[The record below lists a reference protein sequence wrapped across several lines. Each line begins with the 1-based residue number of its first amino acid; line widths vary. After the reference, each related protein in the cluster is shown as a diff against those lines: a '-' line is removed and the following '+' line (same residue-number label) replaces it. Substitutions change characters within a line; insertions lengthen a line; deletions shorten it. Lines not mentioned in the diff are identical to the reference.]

1 MPFCSNCGSPME
13 GNFCAKCGTRTG
25 STATA
30 GSSPP
35 AATPMATTPGPG
47 APQKKKGP
55 LFWIL
60 VVVAAFFVLT
70 SIAVIGGGLFVVHK
84 VKQAGID
91 PELIE
96 KNPGLAA
103 AKMIAAMNPDV
114 EVVSTDE
121 DSGTVTLLDK
131 KSGETVTMNFE
142 DVEKGRIVFEGK
154 GGEKV
159 EIQGQGEG
167 SSGSLR
173 VDSSEGSMVFGA
185 GAGKLPAWLAAYPG
199 AEATGGATMQG
210 PEGEGGTAGFKTG
223 DSAEQVAAFY
233 EQQLKQA
240 GMKTTKNVMNQ
251 GGEVKLI
258 SLHGAD
264 DSRRRTATIVVTVTD
279 EGTTVAVTH
288 QSKK

>member
-1 MPFCSNCGSPME
+1 
-13 GNFCAKCGTRTG
+13 
-25 STATA
+25 
-30 GSSPP
+30 
-35 AATPMATTPGPG
+35 
-47 APQKKKGP
+47 
-55 LFWIL
+55 
-60 VVVAAFFVLT
+60 
-70 SIAVIGGGLFVVHK
+70 
-84 VKQAGID
+84 
-91 PELIE
+91 
-96 KNPGLAA
+96 
-103 AKMIAAMNPDV
+103 
-114 EVVSTDE
+114 
-121 DSGTVTLLDK
+121 
-131 KSGETVTMNFE
+131 
-142 DVEKGRIVFEGK
+142 
-154 GGEKV
+154 
-159 EIQGQGEG
+159 
-167 SSGSLR
+167 
-173 VDSSEGSMVFGA
+173 MVFGA

>member
-1 MPFCSNCGSPME
+1 MAFCTNCGSTVE
-13 GNFCAKCGTRTG
+13 GAFCTKCGARAG
-25 STATA
+25 PAAPA
-30 GSSPP
+30 GSQPP
-35 AATPMATTPGPG
+35 AAAPIAGTPGPV

-60 VVVAAFFVLT
+60 ILVGAFFVII
-70 SIAVIGGGLFVVHK
+70 SVAVIGGGLFVAHK
-84 VKQAGID
+84 VKQVGID
-91 PELIE
+91 SELLE
-96 KNPGLAA
+96 KNPALAA

-114 EVVSTDE
+114 DVVSTDE
-121 DSGTVTLLDK
+121 DSGTITLRDK

-142 DVEKGRIVFEGK
+142 DVKKGRIVFEVE

-159 EIQGQGEG
+159 EIQGEGEG
-167 SSGSLR
+167 STGSFS
-173 VDSSEGSMVFGA
+173 VKSSEGSMVFGA

-199 AEATGGATMQG
+199 AAATGGATMQG

-258 SLHGAD
+258 TLHGAD
-264 DSRRRTATIVVTVTD
+264 EARKRSATIVVTVTG
-279 EGTTVAVTH
+279 EGTAVAVTH